1 MQFCYKVLLA
11 LLDIKDRLM
20 TKEVID
26 TLVSIMYAS
35 FSP

>member
-11 LLDIKDRLM
+11 LLDIKEHLM

-26 TLVSIMYAS
+26 ILVVCMYAC
-35 FSP
+35 